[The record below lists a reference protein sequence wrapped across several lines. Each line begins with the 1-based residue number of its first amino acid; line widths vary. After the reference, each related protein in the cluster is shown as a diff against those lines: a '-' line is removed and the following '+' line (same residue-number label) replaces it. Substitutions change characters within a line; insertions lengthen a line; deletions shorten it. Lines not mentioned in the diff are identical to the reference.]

1 MVKAKICGV
10 TNFDDAL
17 LVANLGSDFIGLN
30 FWPESPRKVSVKNA
44 KEIRN
49 KVQQWEKIIRPIGK
63 IQKFKVRFA
72 LGRYVETMI
81 ILWRSDY
88 YAINSIE
95 ADARK
100 TYLYITATRVMPGTI
115 TIV

>member
-1 MVKAKICGV
+1 MLSGSLREQIRVYTETRTKNESNERVKTHAHTFYDRADV
-10 TNFDDAL
+10 NF
-17 LVANLGSDFIGLN
+17 VSGEKQIELGA
-30 FWPESPRKVSVKNA
+30 EM
-44 KEIRN
+44 
-49 KVQQWEKIIRPIGK
+49 IGK